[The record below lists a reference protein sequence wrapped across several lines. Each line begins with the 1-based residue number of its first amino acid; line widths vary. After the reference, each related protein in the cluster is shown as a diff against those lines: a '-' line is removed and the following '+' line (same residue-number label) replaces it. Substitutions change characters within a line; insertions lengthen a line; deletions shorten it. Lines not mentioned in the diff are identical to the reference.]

1 MLEDERPT
9 RVAVR
14 LGLSFD
20 DMSLRPYKKTML
32 TFVLQQFDANI
43 PLNPFFETPKNPNPK
58 FKIFLKQLKFP
69 DKK

>member
-1 MLEDERPT
+1 
-9 RVAVR
+9 
-14 LGLSFD
+14 
-20 DMSLRPYKKTML
+20 ML